1 MALEELSSHESRLPP
16 PSPATSLPPS
26 AALGADGEPPP
37 EEETV
42 GGLGA
47 DGRQLGQAGAAL
59 PLPGWDELLVKP
71 GRVSRVSSCISG
83 GHDGPSSPASD
94 MSRARKSSG
103 GVRPE

>member
-47 DGRQLGQAGAAL
+47 DGRQLGQAGAAPARL
-59 PLPGWDELLVKP
+59 
-71 GRVSRVSSCISG
+71 GRAARQAG
-83 GHDGPSSPASD
+83 ASIA
-94 MSRARKSSG
+94 SLKLHFGRS
-103 GVRPE
+103 